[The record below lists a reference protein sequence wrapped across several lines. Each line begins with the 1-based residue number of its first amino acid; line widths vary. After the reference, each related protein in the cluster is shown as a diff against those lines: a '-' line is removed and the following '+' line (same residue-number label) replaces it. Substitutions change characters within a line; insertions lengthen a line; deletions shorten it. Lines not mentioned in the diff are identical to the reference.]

1 MAKVFADNINLGNKT
16 LKTTKTVFES
26 NELITKSFISLSN
39 LKYVDFFYRGFL
51 YEQPET
57 IFQSFSS
64 DFNLKKIFL
73 RCGTGSG
80 EVELRSGADGTSLL
94 GVRFVFDTTR
104 REYSVDEMIQQG
116 WPLVVECYNTGGS
129 CRDLSISFHEA

>member
-1 MAKVFADNINLGNKT
+1 MPKVFANNISLGNKT
-16 LKTTKTVFES
+16 LKTTKTVFET

-57 IFQSFSS
+57 IFHSFSAAFS
-64 DFNLKKIFL
+64 LKKIFL

-80 EVELRSGADGTSLL
+80 EVELRSGADGTSLI
-94 GVRFVFDTTR
+94 GSRFVFDTTR
-104 REYSVDEMIQQG
+104 RENSVDVVIQQG
-116 WPLVVECYNTGGS
+116 WPLVVECYGTGGS
-129 CRDLSISFHEA
+129 ARDLSISFHEE